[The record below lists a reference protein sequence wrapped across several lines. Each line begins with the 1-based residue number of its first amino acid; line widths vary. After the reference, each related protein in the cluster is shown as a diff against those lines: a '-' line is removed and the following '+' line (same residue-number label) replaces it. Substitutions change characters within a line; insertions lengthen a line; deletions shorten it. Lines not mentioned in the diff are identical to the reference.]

1 MSSLFVLLLAFENIG
16 GMFFFNRGKDRDV
29 EEEIDEEHD
38 NLLCKFVTDGSGR
51 KIGESVS
58 IDDDVLIIKSKER
71 FLGIPLKHVEDKG
84 KTLLVKGLVD
94 LDKAYEMGEQWRSTS
109 FGTVEETNKEEEK
122 KDGF

>member
-1 MSSLFVLLLAFENIG
+1 MTSQFVLLLAFESIG
-16 GMFFFNRGKDRDV
+16 GVLFFNRKKNKEV
-29 EEEIDEEHD
+29 EEALDEEQD

-71 FLGIPLKHVEDKG
+71 FLGVPLKHVEDKG

-94 LDKAYEMGEQWRSTS
+94 LDKAYEMGESWRATS
-109 FGTVEETNKEEEK
+109 FGTVEETKNMDEK

>member
-1 MSSLFVLLLAFENIG
+1 MTSQFVLLLAFESIG
-16 GMFFFNRGKDRDV
+16 GIFFFNRKKDRDV
-29 EEEIDEEHD
+29 EEETEEKHD

-71 FLGIPLKHVEDKG
+71 FLGVPLKHVEDKG

-94 LDKAYEMGEQWRSTS
+94 LDKAYEMGERWRTNS
-109 FGTVEETNKEEEK
+109 FHTGEETNNGEEK

>member
-1 MSSLFVLLLAFENIG
+1 MILLIVLLHTVENIG
-16 GMFFFNRGKDRDV
+16 GVFFFNRKKNRDV
-29 EEEIDEEHD
+29 EDEIDEEQD
-38 NLLCKFVTDGSGR
+38 NFLCKFVTDGSGR

-71 FLGIPLKHVEDKG
+71 FLGVPLKHVEDKG

-94 LDKAYEMGEQWRSTS
+94 LDKAYEMGERWRNTS
-109 FGTVEETNKEEEK
+109 FDKAEETNDMEEK